1 MTARM
6 DAVTRGG
13 NGHAERMAID
23 ELLRQA
29 RLVVRLANG
38 LIEAA
43 LELRSAMPPVV
54 FVAAVNGTP
63 APVQLSARQ
72 HEVLLLVSEG
82 LSTKAIARRLWLS
95 PATVRNHVSAILR
108 ALECHSRLQ
117 AVARARRLGLLG
129 QTAGLAAASTEPQA

>member
-1 MTARM
+1 M
-6 DAVTRGG
+6 DVLTRRA
-13 NGHAERMAID
+13 NGSGERMAID

-29 RLVVRLANG
+29 RVVARLTNG

-43 LELRSAMPPVV
+43 LELRATMPPGIL
-54 FVAAVNGTP
+54 VAAATGTP
-63 APVQLSARQ
+63 AAPVKLSARQ
-72 HEVLLLVSEG
+72 HQVLLLVSEG

-117 AVARARRLGLLG
+117 AVARARRLGLLE
-129 QTAGLAAASTEPQA
+129 QTASRAPATTEPRT